1 MFRSRAEQAGAM
13 PVGRRRYIACIW
25 MLRSDSLPRMT
36 FNCVSTRHA
45 ASTESSSES
54 MSSAAQASGQ
64 RAARDIVMQ
73 VVVRIG
79 NLALG
84 VVATALLAR
93 TLGSAGY
100 GQWSTALAVLALVGY
115 LGTFGV
121 EAVAVR
127 EAAREPETEHEWL
140 GAVMLLRLYML
151 GPAVVLSV
159 LAIVLLHHSHEMLV
173 AGLILVITMPFNGVG
188 ALQLVFQLRVNNLVP
203 MLVLTLRSVLWTAA
217 VAVIYLRGGS
227 MITLAI
233 ALTATNAIGSVVQAL
248 AALRAAPRRPRP
260 SRKRI
265 GVLLRHGLPIG
276 ISGVLVIAYARID
289 QLIVFSLSGSR
300 PAGLYGGVYNV
311 LDQAHF
317 VPISILTTLA
327 PIMAA
332 SWPANR
338 ERLLRT
344 ARLSAEVMAVASFGA
359 LAFASV
365 AASPLILLFYGR
377 EFLAAAPA
385 LPILGGAFIFIC
397 FGYLND
403 NLLVILGLQQRRLV
417 ISLLALVVNVA
428 GNLILVPIDGF
439 MGAAW
444 MTLATEAVVCGAS
457 LWLILRELDMSF
469 PSPGRLGRTLLAAV
483 LMAAGLDVIRLL
495 GAPLA
500 LLVVAACVTYPTLL
514 FGLRALTL
522 DELRILLRR
531 EALA

>member
-1 MFRSRAEQAGAM
+1 
-13 PVGRRRYIACIW
+13 
-25 MLRSDSLPRMT
+25 
-36 FNCVSTRHA
+36 
-45 ASTESSSES
+45 
-54 MSSAAQASGQ
+54 MSSAAAQATGQ
-64 RAARDIVMQ
+64 RAARDIVVQ
-73 VVVRIG
+73 VVARVG

-84 VVATALLAR
+84 VLVTALLAR

-100 GQWSTALAVLALVGY
+100 GQWSTVLAVLALVGY
-115 LGTFGV
+115 FGSFGM
-121 EAVAVR
+121 ETVAVR
-127 EAAREPETEHEWL
+127 EAARAPETEHEWL

-151 GPAVVLSV
+151 VPVVALSALAV
-159 LAIVLLHHSHEMLV
+159 VLLHHSHEMLV
-173 AGLILVITMPFNGVG
+173 AGLILVITMPFNGAG

-203 MLVLTLRSVLWTAA
+203 MLVLTLRSVLWT
-217 VAVIYLRGGS
+217 VAVVIIYLRGGS
-227 MITLAI
+227 MVTLAI
-233 ALTATNAIGSVVQAL
+233 ALTATNAIGSLVQAF

-260 SRKRI
+260 SRRRV
-265 GVLLRHGLPIG
+265 GVLVRHGLPIG
-276 ISGVLVIAYARID
+276 ISGVLVIGYARID
-289 QLIVFSLSGSR
+289 QLIVFTLRGST
-300 PAGLYGGVYNV
+300 PAGLYGSVYYV

-365 AASPLILLFYGR
+365 AATPLIRLFYGSQ
-377 EFLAAAPA
+377 FVAAAPA
-385 LPILGGAFIFIC
+385 LPILGAAFIFIC

-403 NLLVILGLQQRRLV
+403 NLLVIMGLQKRRLL
-417 ISLLALVVNVA
+417 ISLAALVVNVA

-444 MTLATEAVVCGAS
+444 MTLVTEGVVCGAS
-457 LWLILRELDMSF
+457 LWLILRELDMSV
-469 PSPGRLGRTLLAAV
+469 PSPGRLGRTLLAAA
-483 LMAAGLDVIRLL
+483 LLAAGLEVLKLL

-500 LLVVAACVTYPTLL
+500 LLVLAACVAYPSLL
-514 FGLRALTL
+514 FGLGALGV

-531 EALA
+531 EKLA